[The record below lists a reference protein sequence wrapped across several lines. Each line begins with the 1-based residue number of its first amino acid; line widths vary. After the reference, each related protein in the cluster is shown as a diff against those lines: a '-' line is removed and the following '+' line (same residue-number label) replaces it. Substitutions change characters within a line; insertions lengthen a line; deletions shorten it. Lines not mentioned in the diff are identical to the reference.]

1 MPSFTRPRMTGLLV
15 AVMSATPALAQSTTK
30 DSAGVR
36 IVENTRP
43 SWAPGRAWNVS
54 AQPLVDI
61 GSGDDSLYQFMT
73 VMGAVRLTSGY
84 IAVAHM
90 STNNVRVYDA
100 RGRYV
105 RVIGRQGQGPGEFR
119 QVMGVSRLPGDTIS
133 VDDSRDEIELFDG
146 EGKFLRGFRA
156 SRAQGGLVVSGFYR
170 FDDGSY
176 ARSSWPQGHDHG
188 PGRWVDSLVVLRV
201 TTDSPEGTIIS
212 KHPAVEFTKSAT
224 LPFSQPV
231 VFGPRGGIVTA
242 GNGYYVGFAER
253 YEIRFHATDGKP
265 QLIIRAPFTPVQIRA
280 ADQERYKQSII
291 NLGAEGGGQVDP
303 RLLAQ
308 RQKMMD
314 EVVFA
319 RQLPAYSV
327 MKIDSERNLWVRDAY
342 VETEIGQGWGRVIS
356 TPTSWRVFDRNGKW
370 LGTVTLPARFNPMDI
385 GADYILGLW
394 RDEDDVEHVRM
405 YRLNKP
411 N

>member
-1 MPSFTRPRMTGLLV
+1 MQCFTRLRVTCALV
-15 AVMSATPALAQSTTK
+15 AITNACTALAQSTSK

-43 SWAPGRAWNVS
+43 AGRDWTVS
-54 AQPLVDI
+54 PQPLVDI
-61 GSGDDSLYQFMT
+61 GSGEDTLYQLAT
-73 VMGAVRLTSGY
+73 VMGAVRLTSGH

-90 STNNVRVYDA
+90 STGNVRIYDA
-100 RGRYV
+100 RGRYI
-105 RVIGRQGQGPGEFR
+105 RALGRRGQGPGEFR
-119 QVMGVSRLPGDTIS
+119 QVMGVSRIPGDTIV
-133 VDDSRDEIELFDG
+133 VDDSRDEVELYSGD
-146 EGKFLRGFRA
+146 GKFL
-156 SRAQGGLVVSGFYR
+156 QGIRTPHVQTGLVVGGYYR

-201 TTDSPEGTIIS
+201 SADSPEGTIIS
-212 KHPAVEFTKSAT
+212 KHPAVEFTKTAT

-231 VFGPRGGIVTA
+231 VFGPKGGIVTA
-242 GNGYYVGFAER
+242 GDGYYVGFAER
-253 YEIRFHATDGKP
+253 YEIRFHRADGRL
-265 QLIIRAPFTPVQIRA
+265 QYIIRAPWKPAPVPN
-280 ADQERYKQSII
+280 ADMERYKQFTI
-291 NLGAEGGGQVDP
+291 NMGAEGGGRVDP

-327 MKIDSERNLWVRDAY
+327 MKVDADRNLWVRSAY
-342 VETEIGQGWGRVIS
+342 VETEIGQGWSRVIS
-356 TPTSWRVFDRNGKW
+356 TPTTWRVFDRTGKW
-370 LGTVTLPARFNPMDI
+370 SANITLPARFNPMDI
-385 GADYILGLW
+385 GTDYVLGLW

-411 N
+411 I